1 VRRPRAP
8 GYTRGMRP
16 LAVLAVAA
24 ALPLAAQETA
34 TPREIASREIAWQSD
49 FAAARAQ
56 AAKEHKPL
64 CVLFRCER

>member
-1 VRRPRAP
+1 MDLA
-8 GYTRGMRP
+8 MRP

-24 ALPLAAQETA
+24 ALPLAAQE
-34 TPREIASREIAWQSD
+34 IAAPREIAWQID

-56 AAKEHKPL
+56 AAKEHRPL

>member
-1 VRRPRAP
+1 
-8 GYTRGMRP
+8 MRP
-16 LAVLAVAA
+16 LALLAAAA

-34 TPREIASREIAWQSD
+34 TPHEIAWQTD

-56 AAKEHKPL
+56 AHKEHKPL

>member
-1 VRRPRAP
+1 
-8 GYTRGMRP
+8 MRP

-34 TPREIASREIAWQSD
+34 TPREIPWLAD

>member
-1 VRRPRAP
+1 
-8 GYTRGMRP
+8 MRP
-16 LAVLAVAA
+16 LAVLAAA
-24 ALPLAAQETA
+24 ALPLAAQEAA
-34 TPREIASREIAWQSD
+34 TLRDVPWQKD